1 MDRVFNIMH
10 DTGVYLS
17 LDTDL
22 RHLLY
27 LSNKVEQERVNK
39 NRPTTTN
46 SGRSA

>member
-39 NRPTTTN
+39 KNAASMTAP
-46 SGRSA
+46 RS